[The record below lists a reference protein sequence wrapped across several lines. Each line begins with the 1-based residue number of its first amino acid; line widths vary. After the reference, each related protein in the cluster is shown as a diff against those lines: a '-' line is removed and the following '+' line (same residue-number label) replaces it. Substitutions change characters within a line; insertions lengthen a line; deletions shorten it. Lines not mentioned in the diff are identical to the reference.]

1 MRTVTIAEATTEL
14 TELLA
19 ELESGREDE
28 IVIARDGKAVAR
40 LTAVALDH
48 KPQKRILGILQGKV
62 KLPEGWDED
71 FKAQRKEIEDLVY
84 DSALED
90 SGDHTYVLDPAK
102 IKKPE

>member
-19 ELESGREDE
+19 ALESGREDE

-62 KLPEGWDED
+62 KLPEGWEED
-71 FKAQRKEIEDLVY
+71 FKAQRKEIEDLIY
-84 DSALED
+84 DSALEEQ
-90 SGDHTYVLDPAK
+90 GDQTYILDPSQ
-102 IKKPE
+102 IKTRE